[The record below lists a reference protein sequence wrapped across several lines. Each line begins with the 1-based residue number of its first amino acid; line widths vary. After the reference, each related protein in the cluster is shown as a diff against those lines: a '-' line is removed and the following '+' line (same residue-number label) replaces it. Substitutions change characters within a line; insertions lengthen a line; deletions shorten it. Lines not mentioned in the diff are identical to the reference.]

1 MNFWLL
7 KAAGTVEDED
17 AMLENNVI
25 TIGWS
30 EFPDFSGVENEV
42 QVKKVML
49 DKYPSMQEERCKAWA
64 GEIYSFIKKIGQGDL
79 VAVPLKTRSEMIV
92 GKVTGDYE
100 YRQVSNFITHVR
112 KVRWMKTLPKENF
125 EEEYD
130 MDLNSPETLLQVK
143 ASREQL
149 SGLLGM
155 KSLGTLLDEL
165 TTSLEDLEL
174 LREEM
179 NELVKRIYEAK
190 DLSEARLIATEMEK
204 LLREKT
210 TD

>member
-1 MNFWLL
+1 MNLWLL
-7 KAAGTVEDED
+7 KAAGTIEDEE

-30 EFPDFSGVENEV
+30 EFPDFSGIEDEA
-42 QVKKVML
+42 QVKQVML
-49 DKYPSMQEERCKAWA
+49 EKYPSMNEERCEGWA
-64 GEIYSFIKKIGQGDL
+64 GEIHTFIKKVRQGDL
-79 VAVPLKTRSEMIV
+79 VSIPLKTRNEMLI

-112 KVRWMKTLPKENF
+112 KVRWMKNLLKGKF

-130 MDLNSPETLLQVK
+130 TDLNTPETLLQVK
-143 ASREQL
+143 ATREQL

-165 TTSLEDLEL
+165 SNSLEDLEL
-174 LREEM
+174 LREQM
-179 NELVKRIYEAK
+179 NELVNRIYEAE

-210 TD
+210 IG